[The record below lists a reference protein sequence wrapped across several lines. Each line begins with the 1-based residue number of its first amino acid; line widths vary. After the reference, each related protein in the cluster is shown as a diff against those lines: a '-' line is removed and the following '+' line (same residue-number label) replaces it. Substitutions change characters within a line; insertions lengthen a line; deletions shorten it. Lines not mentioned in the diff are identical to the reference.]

1 MVMAIEVLHV
11 PEQHLM
17 EVIGILR
24 VGLAHTPGVSPE
36 VREALTTWC
45 DDEERYMK
53 GVDEEGDSTS

>member
-36 VREALTTWC
+36 VREALTHLTW
-45 DDEERYMK
+45 ERYMK
-53 GVDEEGDSTS
+53 GVDEEEDSTS